1 MRVFSNPKGDE
12 FKSLITEYE
21 IYLPQYFGKL
31 GDAYNDYPI
40 AKDNPE
46 YLIYV
51 HYNKWPIRK
60 LEYSFVISEM
70 KKAIFQGSKILDAGC
85 GVSSMPFLWA
95 KLGGDVTA
103 VDFDKKNIDLM
114 NQFNDDDYFQIH
126 NKINL
131 NVCDIMQLP
140 YSDHTFDIVTTTS
153 VLEHLPYPN
162 YILAIGELYR
172 VLKPGGI
179 LICTCDIKAENDSKR
194 NAVGAFSADDIKN
207 ILYNFKE
214 ELIGDSQVFDNLKI
228 TEKEIEEFWIS
239 HYCDGIGYTGN
250 RQYVAIGFSLK
261 RQGTGDKKQKLI
273 PYKNAI
279 QELIEYQNRVQNLL
293 DEIET
298 KKEFIIEIEEDSNQ
312 RLKDNEKLISMVKE
326 LEKACQERLNN
337 INILTDIVKQKEQEK
352 ISSDA
357 ELQRVNKY
365 IQDCRDANQ
374 EEYQLLLKRI
384 EEAEEK
390 NQALEAKY
398 KNSNAK
404 LNYILENKVIKFL
417 RKIKILK

>member
-21 IYLPQYFGKL
+21 TYLPQYFGKL
-31 GDAYNDYPI
+31 GEAYNDYPI

-51 HYNKWPIRK
+51 NYNKWPIRK

-70 KKAIFQGSKILDAGC
+70 KKAIFQGAKVLDAGC

-95 KLGGDVTA
+95 NLGGDVTA

-126 NKINL
+126 KKVNL

-179 LICTCDIKAENDSKR
+179 LICTCDIKAESDSKR
-194 NAVGAFSADDIKN
+194 NAIGAFSTDDIIN
-207 ILYNFKE
+207 ILSNFKD
-214 ELIGDSQVFDNLKI
+214 ELIGESRVFDNLKI
-228 TEKEIEEFWIS
+228 TENVIEEFWSS
-239 HYCDGIGYTGN
+239 HYYDGIGYTGN
-250 RQYVAIGFSLK
+250 RQYVAIGFSLIRK
-261 RQGTGDKKQKLI
+261 DTEDKKKKLI
-273 PYKNAI
+273 SYNNAI
-279 QELIEYQNRVQNLL
+279 HELIEYQNRVQKLL
-293 DEIET
+293 DEIQI
-298 KKEFIIEIEEDSNQ
+298 KKELIIEIEEDSNQ
-312 RLKDNEKLISMVKE
+312 RLKDNEKLILIVKE

-337 INILTDIVKQKEQEK
+337 INVLTEIIKQKDNVILPIEDEIQK
-352 ISSDA
+352 N
-357 ELQRVNKY
+357 NKY
-365 IQDCRDANQ
+365 ILECKDENRILIENNHLL
-374 EEYQLLLKRI
+374 EE
-384 EEAEEK
+384 
-390 NQALEAKY
+390 KY
-398 KNSNAK
+398 KNSNTK
-404 LNYILENKVIKFL
+404 LNIILENKVIKFL